1 MRGAR
6 RRRREVSRKADGET
20 ESGEPGVPVPGSGS
34 AGALRLF
41 SLFGV
46 KRTAQLADPHQAW
59 RYAATAVTPVTW
71 PSLSGCSPF
80 NRGRVALGVR
90 GSLRPGVGT
99 AGAETRPP
107 VRVRACGSE
116 ARGVRRAV
124 TRRPGAGGALGTGG
138 DGPRLA
144 SGLWVDRRAFPR
156 GGGVAVAPGLLP
168 RFRPVFKSSR
178 VVTLHTYARP

>member
-1 MRGAR
+1 M
-6 RRRREVSRKADGET
+6 
-20 ESGEPGVPVPGSGS
+20 
-34 AGALRLF
+34 F

-90 GSLRPGVGT
+90 GSLRPGVRT
-99 AGAETRPP
+99 AGAETGPP

-144 SGLWVDRRAFPR
+144 SGLWVERRAFPR
-156 GGGVAVAPGLLP
+156 GGGVAISASTSSSFPSGVYESKSLKAVLWLRCIHMPAP
-168 RFRPVFKSSR
+168 KEYSCC
-178 VVTLHTYARP
+178 VTYVLRHM